1 MTNPLLKRS
10 IDKNVKKIV
19 FYICLLGSTFLMCAQ
34 QDAQYTQYMYNTQI
48 INPAYVG
55 SRETLSF
62 GVLGRYQWVDLE
74 GSPKTGT
81 FTVNLPVGLY
91 DNMGIGLSIIHDQ
104 IGPAVESNA
113 AIDFSYALHLARRTV
128 SKLSFGLKV
137 GADMLDVDYSKLNLS
152 NPNDPFF
159 QNNIDSKIQPQVGA
173 GIYYNTQKFY
183 TGVSVPN
190 FLSIQH
196 FDEQSLDDENLE
208 GVVVERL
215 HYFFIAGYV
224 FDLNPNL
231 KLKPATLWRMVD
243 GAPLQWDLS
252 ANFMFKEKFVVGA
265 SYRWNAS
272 ISALLGFQI
281 SDSIFAG
288 VGYDYQSTAIEDY
301 SNGSYEVFLRFDIF
315 NKAEKIVAPRFF

>member
-48 INPAYVG
+48 INPAYAG

-104 IGPAVESNA
+104 IGPAIESNA
-113 AIDFSYALHLARRTV
+113 AIDFSYALHLARRNV

-183 TGVSVPN
+183 AGVSVPN